1 MSGIHPDV
9 ANNPRDRGP
18 LMIDRGFRERF
29 WGHESPR
36 PDDERDEY
44 QRDRARVIH
53 SAAFR
58 RLQAKTQVMG
68 VGEGDFHR
76 TRLTHSIEA
85 AQIGEGLLGTLRR
98 RYSADTAIH
107 KWLPSKD
114 LLTGACLAHDLGHP
128 PFGHGGEEALHRHM
142 ADDGG
147 FEGNA
152 HTLRILTRLEKY
164 RYGEGMNP
172 TRRFI
177 LAVLKYPM
185 AYSALKLAAPR
196 KPPKCYFDSEVPVV
210 KWALRTEFCAG
221 EIHKF
226 TSERTSK
233 GRPKHRTLDSSIME
247 FADDIAYGVH
257 DLEDIIA
264 RRMVTPEDVRE
275 RLRPVFGRGD
285 GRVGVGDTAVSL
297 SDFDSSIWHEHVER
311 KKLIGKLVHLFIT
324 SVRIRQ
330 EEGFEHPLLKMR
342 VDWDEPIE
350 ALLKELKGLTY
361 DLVISR
367 AEVQQLERRG
377 QMVIDRLFCE
387 FITAP
392 EKLIPR
398 STWEYAGKYTAA
410 NSNAR
415 KVCDYIAG
423 MTDSYANKIYHRL
436 FTPGQGS
443 SHDEL

>member
-1 MSGIHPDV
+1 
-9 ANNPRDRGP
+9 
-18 LMIDRGFRERF
+18 
-29 WGHESPR
+29 
-36 PDDERDEY
+36 
-44 QRDRARVIH
+44 
-53 SAAFR
+53 
-58 RLQAKTQVMG
+58 MG

-85 AQIGEGLLGTLRR
+85 AQIGEGLLDALRR
-98 RYSADTAIH
+98 QYPADTDVH
-107 KWLPSKD
+107 KWLPSKE
-114 LLTGACLAHDLGHP
+114 LLSGACLAHDLGHP
-128 PFGHGGEEALHRHM
+128 PFGYGGEEALHRHM
-142 ADDGG
+142 IDDGG
-147 FEGNA
+147 FEGNG

-164 RYGEGMNP
+164 RYGQGMNP
-172 TRRFI
+172 TRRFL
-177 LAVLKYPM
+177 LAVLKYP
-185 AYSALKLAAPR
+185 APYSAFDPAER
-196 KPPKCYFDSEVPVV
+196 SKPLKCYFDSEAPIVD
-210 KWALRTEFCAG
+210 WALRAPFATE
-221 EIHKF
+221 EVRKF
-226 TSERTSK
+226 TGTRSSN

-275 RLRPVFGRGD
+275 RLRPVFGTDD
-285 GRVGVGDTAVSL
+285 GSIGIGDTAVSL
-297 SDFDSSIWHEHVER
+297 ADFDSNLWHKHVER

-324 SVRIRQ
+324 SVRV
-330 EEGFEHPLLKMR
+330 EHEDSFEHPLLRLR
-342 VDWDEPIE
+342 VGWDEPVK
-350 ALLKELKGLTY
+350 ALLKKLKRLTY
-361 DLVISR
+361 DLVIQQ

-387 FITAP
+387 FIKAP

-398 STWEYAGKYTAA
+398 STWEYAEKHTA
-410 NSNAR
+410 SDSKER